1 MARFNIKKITAVA
14 AAAAVMSSMT
24 ACGENTTW
32 GATIDGSDIPAG
44 IFIYYLQ
51 SAYYSAQS
59 KLNEENSA
67 SSDAVASADGTTTTA
82 AVFSSQIDGKDAKTW
97 IYDEATK
104 SMQEYAA
111 IEAKFTELGLTIT
124 ADEKDAA
131 KVYCDQTWDYAGEYY
146 TKMGISE
153 KSFTSL
159 YLNSQKR
166 DKVFKTIYSEGG
178 EYAVSDDEI
187 KTYLDENYAMINY
200 IAMELK
206 DGSGNLLKSDGKAEI
221 MSMAESYVERY
232 KNGED
237 FDALNAEYTAYYDNL
252 KAEAEAAAA
261 EEAANAAADEAETET
276 STAEVTPSDAE
287 AALEDNADEITDSAE
302 TAEDATEVSTEDT
315 AEADETADT
324 AEETA
329 EADITTEEA
338 ADTTETSADASA
350 EETAEA
356 DITTE
361 EAADTTE
368 TSADASAEETTD
380 SGEQISSNK
389 TVIEK
394 SGTTPDSAVVSKV
407 FDEMQ
412 KGDIQIIESSD
423 SEKYYIVLKMDVLET
438 DEYFLSA
445 KDSLLYEMKSEDF
458 DALITQWTEAQ
469 NVVKNQDAYKR
480 YDPKKLFDQN

>member
-32 GATIDGSDIPAG
+32 CATIDGSDIPAG

-338 ADTTETSADASA
+338 AETTET
-350 EETAEA
+350 
-356 DITTE
+356 
-361 EAADTTE
+361 
-368 TSADASAEETTD
+368 SAEETTD

>member
-67 SSDAVASADGTTTTA
+67 SSDAIASADGTTTTA

-131 KVYCDQTWDYAGEYY
+131 KVYCDQIWDYAGEYY

-153 KSFTSL
+153 KSYTSL

-206 DGSGNLLKSDGKAEI
+206 DGSGNLLKSDGKAEM

-252 KAEAEAAAA
+252 KATAA

-302 TAEDATEVSTEDT
+302 TAEDATEAPTEDT
-315 AEADETADT
+315 AEAEETADT
-324 AEETA
+324 VEETA
-329 EADITTEEA
+329 EADSTTTEEA
-338 ADTTETSADASA
+338 AETTDTSADASA
-350 EETAEA
+350 EET
-356 DITTE
+356 
-361 EAADTTE
+361 
-368 TSADASAEETTD
+368 SD

-423 SEKYYIVLKMDVLET
+423 SETYYIVLKMDVLET

>member
-67 SSDAVASADGTTTTA
+67 SSDAISSADGTTTTA

-206 DGSGNLLKSDGKAEI
+206 DGSGNLLKSDGKAEM

-237 FDALNAEYTAYYDNL
+237 LDALNAEYTAYYDNL
-252 KAEAEAAAA
+252 KAAAA

-315 AEADETADT
+315 AEAEETADT

-329 EADITTEEA
+329 EADSTTTEEA
-338 ADTTETSADASA
+338 AETTDTSADASA
-350 EETAEA
+350 EET
-356 DITTE
+356 
-361 EAADTTE
+361 
-368 TSADASAEETTD
+368 SD

-423 SEKYYIVLKMDVLET
+423 SETYYIVLKMDVLET

>member
-67 SSDAVASADGTTTTA
+67 SSDAIASADGTTTTA

-131 KVYCDQTWDYAGEYY
+131 KVYCDQIWDYAGEYY

-153 KSFTSL
+153 KSYTSL

-206 DGSGNLLKSDGKAEI
+206 DGSGNLLKSDGKAEM

-252 KAEAEAAAA
+252 KATAA

-287 AALEDNADEITDSAE
+287 AALEDNADEITDSVE
-302 TAEDATEVSTEDT
+302 TAEEATEAPAEDT

-324 AEETA
+324 
-329 EADITTEEA
+329 
-338 ADTTETSADASA
+338 A

-423 SEKYYIVLKMDVLET
+423 SETYYIVLKMDVLET

>member
-67 SSDAVASADGTTTTA
+67 SSDAIASADGTTTTA

-206 DGSGNLLKSDGKAEI
+206 DGSGNLLKSDGKAEM

-252 KAEAEAAAA
+252 KATAA
-261 EEAANAAADEAETET
+261 EEAANAVADEAETET

-302 TAEDATEVSTEDT
+302 TAEDATEAPTEDT
-315 AEADETADT
+315 AEAEETADT
-324 AEETA
+324 ADETA
-329 EADITTEEA
+329 EADSTTTEEA
-338 ADTTETSADASA
+338 AETTETSA
-350 EETAEA
+350 EET
-356 DITTE
+356 
-361 EAADTTE
+361 
-368 TSADASAEETTD
+368 SD

-423 SEKYYIVLKMDVLET
+423 SETYYIVLKMDVLET

>member
-67 SSDAVASADGTTTTA
+67 SSDAIASADGTTTTA

-131 KVYCDQTWDYAGEYY
+131 KVYCDQIWDYAGEYY

-153 KSFTSL
+153 KSYTSL

-206 DGSGNLLKSDGKAEI
+206 DGSGNLLKSDGKAEM

-252 KAEAEAAAA
+252 KATAA

-302 TAEDATEVSTEDT
+302 TAEDATEAPTEDV
-315 AEADETADT
+315 AEAEETADT

-329 EADITTEEA
+329 EADSTTTEEA
-338 ADTTETSADASA
+338 AETTETSADASA
-350 EETAEA
+350 EET
-356 DITTE
+356 
-361 EAADTTE
+361 
-368 TSADASAEETTD
+368 SD

-412 KGDIQIIESSD
+412 KGNIQIIESSD
-423 SEKYYIVLKMDVLET
+423 SETYYIVLKMDVLET

>member
-67 SSDAVASADGTTTTA
+67 SSDAIASADGTTTTA

-131 KVYCDQTWDYAGEYY
+131 KVYCDQIWDYAGEYY

-153 KSFTSL
+153 KSYTSL

-166 DKVFKTIYSEGG
+166 DKVFKTIYSEGS

-206 DGSGNLLKSDGKAEI
+206 DGSGNLLKSDGKAEM

-252 KAEAEAAAA
+252 KATAA

-287 AALEDNADEITDSAE
+287 AALDDNADEITDSAE
-302 TAEDATEVSTEDT
+302 TAEDATEAPTEDT
-315 AEADETADT
+315 AEAEETADT

-329 EADITTEEA
+329 EADSSTTEEA
-338 ADTTETSADASA
+338 ADTTETS
-350 EETAEA
+350 T
-356 DITTE
+356 
-361 EAADTTE
+361 
-368 TSADASAEETTD
+368 DASAEETTD

-423 SEKYYIVLKMDVLET
+423 SETYYIVLKMDVLET

>member
-67 SSDAVASADGTTTTA
+67 PSDAIASADGTTTTA

-131 KVYCDQTWDYAGEYY
+131 KVYCDQIWDYAGEYY

-153 KSFTSL
+153 KSYTSL

-206 DGSGNLLKSDGKAEI
+206 DGSGNLLKSDGKAEM

-252 KAEAEAAAA
+252 KATAA

-302 TAEDATEVSTEDT
+302 TAEDATEAPAEDT
-315 AEADETADT
+315 AEAEETADT

-329 EADITTEEA
+329 EADSTTTEEA
-338 ADTTETSADASA
+338 AETTETS
-350 EETAEA
+350 T
-356 DITTE
+356 
-361 EAADTTE
+361 
-368 TSADASAEETTD
+368 DASAEETTD

-423 SEKYYIVLKMDVLET
+423 SETYYIVLKMDVLET

>member
-67 SSDAVASADGTTTTA
+67 SSDAIASADGTTTTA

-252 KAEAEAAAA
+252 KATAA

-302 TAEDATEVSTEDT
+302 IAEDATEAPTEDV
-315 AEADETADT
+315 AEAEETADT

-329 EADITTEEA
+329 EADSTTTEEA
-338 ADTTETSADASA
+338 AETTETSTDASA
-350 EETAEA
+350 EET
-356 DITTE
+356 
-361 EAADTTE
+361 
-368 TSADASAEETTD
+368 SD

-423 SEKYYIVLKMDVLET
+423 SETYYIVLKMDVLET

>member
-67 SSDAVASADGTTTTA
+67 SSDAIASADGTTTTA

-131 KVYCDQTWDYAGEYY
+131 KVYCDQIWDYAGEYY

-153 KSFTSL
+153 KSYTFL

-200 IAMELK
+200 IAIELK
-206 DGSGNLLKSDGKAEI
+206 DGSGNLLKSDGKAEM

-252 KAEAEAAAA
+252 KATAA

-302 TAEDATEVSTEDT
+302 TAEDATEAPTEDT
-315 AEADETADT
+315 AEAEETADT
-324 AEETA
+324 VEETA
-329 EADITTEEA
+329 EADSTTTEEA
-338 ADTTETSADASA
+338 AETTDTSADASA
-350 EETAEA
+350 EET
-356 DITTE
+356 
-361 EAADTTE
+361 
-368 TSADASAEETTD
+368 SD

-423 SEKYYIVLKMDVLET
+423 SETYYIVLKMDVLET

>member
-153 KSFTSL
+153 KSYTSL

-206 DGSGNLLKSDGKAEI
+206 DGSGNLLKSDGKAEM

-252 KAEAEAAAA
+252 KATAA
-261 EEAANAAADEAETET
+261 EEAANAAADEAETEI

-302 TAEDATEVSTEDT
+302 TAEDATEAPTEDV
-315 AEADETADT
+315 AEAEETADT

-329 EADITTEEA
+329 EADSTTTEEA
-338 ADTTETSADASA
+338 AETTETSADASA
-350 EETAEA
+350 EET
-356 DITTE
+356 
-361 EAADTTE
+361 
-368 TSADASAEETTD
+368 SD

-423 SEKYYIVLKMDVLET
+423 SETYYIVLKMDVLET

>member
-67 SSDAVASADGTTTTA
+67 SSDAIASADGTTTTA

-131 KVYCDQTWDYAGEYY
+131 KVYCDQMWDYAGEYY

-153 KSFTSL
+153 KSYTSL

-166 DKVFKTIYSEGG
+166 DKVFKTIYSDGG

-206 DGSGNLLKSDGKAEI
+206 DGSGNLLKSDGKAEM

-252 KAEAEAAAA
+252 KATAA

-302 TAEDATEVSTEDT
+302 TAEDATEAPTEDV

-329 EADITTEEA
+329 EADSTTTEEA
-338 ADTTETSADASA
+338 AETTETSADASA
-350 EETAEA
+350 EET
-356 DITTE
+356 
-361 EAADTTE
+361 
-368 TSADASAEETTD
+368 SD

-423 SEKYYIVLKMDVLET
+423 SETYYIVLKMDVLET

>member
-67 SSDAVASADGTTTTA
+67 SSDAIASADGTTTTA

-131 KVYCDQTWDYAGEYY
+131 KVYCDQIWDYAGEYY

-153 KSFTSL
+153 KSYTSL

-206 DGSGNLLKSDGKAEI
+206 DGSGNLLKSDGKAEM

-252 KAEAEAAAA
+252 KAAAA

-302 TAEDATEVSTEDT
+302 TEEDATEAPTEDT
-315 AEADETADT
+315 AEAEETADT

-329 EADITTEEA
+329 EADSTTTEEA
-338 ADTTETSADASA
+338 AETTETSTDASA
-350 EETAEA
+350 EET
-356 DITTE
+356 
-361 EAADTTE
+361 
-368 TSADASAEETTD
+368 SD

-423 SEKYYIVLKMDVLET
+423 SETYYIVLKMDVLET

>member
-67 SSDAVASADGTTTTA
+67 SSDAIASADGTTTTA

-206 DGSGNLLKSDGKAEI
+206 DGSGNLLKSDGKAEM

-237 FDALNAEYTAYYDNL
+237 FDTLNAEYTAYYDNL
-252 KAEAEAAAA
+252 KATAA
-261 EEAANAAADEAETET
+261 EDAANAAADEAETET

-302 TAEDATEVSTEDT
+302 TAEDATEAPTEDT
-315 AEADETADT
+315 AEAEETADT

-329 EADITTEEA
+329 EADSTTTEEA
-338 ADTTETSADASA
+338 AETTETSTDASA
-350 EETAEA
+350 EET
-356 DITTE
+356 
-361 EAADTTE
+361 
-368 TSADASAEETTD
+368 SD

-423 SEKYYIVLKMDVLET
+423 SETYYIVLKMDVLET
-438 DEYFLSA
+438 DEYFLNA

>member
-67 SSDAVASADGTTTTA
+67 SSDAIASADGTTTTA

-131 KVYCDQTWDYAGEYY
+131 KVYCDQIWDYAGEYY

-153 KSFTSL
+153 KSYTSL

-206 DGSGNLLKSDGKAEI
+206 DGSGNLLKSDGKAEM

-252 KAEAEAAAA
+252 KATAA

-338 ADTTETSADASA
+338 AETTG
-350 EETAEA
+350 
-356 DITTE
+356 
-361 EAADTTE
+361 

-423 SEKYYIVLKMDVLET
+423 SETYYIVLKMDVLET

>member
-67 SSDAVASADGTTTTA
+67 SSDAIASADGTTTTA

-124 ADEKDAA
+124 VDEKDAA
-131 KVYCDQTWDYAGEYY
+131 KVYCDQIWDYAGEYY

-153 KSFTSL
+153 KSYTSL

-206 DGSGNLLKSDGKAEI
+206 DGSGNLLKSDGKAEM

-252 KAEAEAAAA
+252 KAAAA

-302 TAEDATEVSTEDT
+302 TAEDATEAPTEDT
-315 AEADETADT
+315 AEAEETADT

-329 EADITTEEA
+329 EADSTTTEEA

-350 EETAEA
+350 EET
-356 DITTE
+356 
-361 EAADTTE
+361 
-368 TSADASAEETTD
+368 SD

-423 SEKYYIVLKMDVLET
+423 SETYYIVLKMDVLET

>member
-67 SSDAVASADGTTTTA
+67 SSDAIASADGTTTTA

-131 KVYCDQTWDYAGEYY
+131 KVYCDQMWDYAGEYY

-153 KSFTSL
+153 KSYTSL

-166 DKVFKTIYSEGG
+166 DKVFKTIYSDGG

-206 DGSGNLLKSDGKAEI
+206 DGSGNLLKSDGKAEM

-252 KAEAEAAAA
+252 KATAA

-302 TAEDATEVSTEDT
+302 TAEDATEAPTEDV

-329 EADITTEEA
+329 EADSTTTEEA
-338 ADTTETSADASA
+338 AETTETSADASA
-350 EETAEA
+350 EET
-356 DITTE
+356 
-361 EAADTTE
+361 
-368 TSADASAEETTD
+368 SD

-423 SEKYYIVLKMDVLET
+423 SETYYIVLKMDVLET

-458 DALITQWTEAQ
+458 DTLITQWTEAQ

>member
-67 SSDAVASADGTTTTA
+67 SSDAIASADGTTTTA

-111 IEAKFTELGLTIT
+111 IEAKFIELGLTIT

-131 KVYCDQTWDYAGEYY
+131 KVYCDQIWDYAGEYY

-153 KSFTSL
+153 KSYTSL

-166 DKVFKTIYSEGG
+166 DKVFKTIYSEDG

-187 KTYLDENYAMINY
+187 KAYLDENYAMINY

-206 DGSGNLLKSDGKAEI
+206 DGSGNLLKSDGKAEM
-221 MSMAESYVERY
+221 MSMAENYVERY

-252 KAEAEAAAA
+252 KATAA
-261 EEAANAAADEAETET
+261 EAETET

-302 TAEDATEVSTEDT
+302 TAEDATEAPTEDT
-315 AEADETADT
+315 AEAEETADT

-329 EADITTEEA
+329 EADSTTTEEA
-338 ADTTETSADASA
+338 AE
-350 EETAEA
+350 
-356 DITTE
+356 
-361 EAADTTE
+361 TTE

-423 SEKYYIVLKMDVLET
+423 SETYYIVLKMDVLET

>member
-67 SSDAVASADGTTTTA
+67 SSDAIASADGTTTTA

-131 KVYCDQTWDYAGEYY
+131 KVYCDQIWDYAGEYY

-153 KSFTSL
+153 KSYTSL

-206 DGSGNLLKSDGKAEI
+206 DGSGNLLKSDGKAEM

-237 FDALNAEYTAYYDNL
+237 LDALNAEYTAYYDNL
-252 KAEAEAAAA
+252 KATAA

-302 TAEDATEVSTEDT
+302 TAEDATEAPTEDT
-315 AEADETADT
+315 AEAEETADT

-329 EADITTEEA
+329 EADSTTTEEA
-338 ADTTETSADASA
+338 AETTETSTDASA
-350 EETAEA
+350 EET
-356 DITTE
+356 
-361 EAADTTE
+361 
-368 TSADASAEETTD
+368 SD

-423 SEKYYIVLKMDVLET
+423 SETYYIVLKMDVLET

>member
-67 SSDAVASADGTTTTA
+67 SSDAIASADGTTTTA

-111 IEAKFTELGLTIT
+111 IEAKFAELGLTIT

-131 KVYCDQTWDYAGEYY
+131 KVYCDQIWDYAGEYY

-153 KSFTSL
+153 KSYTSL

-206 DGSGNLLKSDGKAEI
+206 DGSGNLLKSDGKAEM

-252 KAEAEAAAA
+252 KATAA

-302 TAEDATEVSTEDT
+302 VAEDATEAPTEDV
-315 AEADETADT
+315 AEAEETADT

-329 EADITTEEA
+329 EADSTTTEEA
-338 ADTTETSADASA
+338 AKTTETSADS
-350 EETAEA
+350 
-356 DITTE
+356 
-361 EAADTTE
+361 
-368 TSADASAEETTD
+368 SAEETTD
-380 SGEQISSNK
+380 SGEQVSSNK

-423 SEKYYIVLKMDVLET
+423 SETYYIVLKMDVLET

-458 DALITQWTEAQ
+458 DTLITQWTEAQ

>member
-67 SSDAVASADGTTTTA
+67 SSDAIASADGTTTTA

-131 KVYCDQTWDYAGEYY
+131 KVYCDQIWDYAGEYY

-153 KSFTSL
+153 KSYTSL

-206 DGSGNLLKSDGKAEI
+206 DGSGNLLKSDGKAEM

-252 KAEAEAAAA
+252 KAAAA

-302 TAEDATEVSTEDT
+302 TTEATEASTEDT
-315 AEADETADT
+315 AEADETADI

-329 EADITTEEA
+329 EADSATTEEA
-338 ADTTETSADASA
+338 AETTETSADSSA
-350 EETAEA
+350 EET
-356 DITTE
+356 
-361 EAADTTE
+361 
-368 TSADASAEETTD
+368 SD

-412 KGDIQIIESSD
+412 KGDIWIIESSD
-423 SEKYYIVLKMDVLET
+423 SETYYIVLKMDVLET

>member
-261 EEAANAAADEAETET
+261 EEAAETEI

-302 TAEDATEVSTEDT
+302 TAEDATEAPTEDT

-329 EADITTEEA
+329 EAD
-338 ADTTETSADASA
+338 SS
-350 EETAEA
+350 
-356 DITTE
+356 TTE

>member
-67 SSDAVASADGTTTTA
+67 SSDAIASADGTTTTA

-153 KSFTSL
+153 KSYTSL

-206 DGSGNLLKSDGKAEI
+206 DGSGNLLKSDGKAEM

-252 KAEAEAAAA
+252 KAAAA

-302 TAEDATEVSTEDT
+302 TAEDATEAPTEDT
-315 AEADETADT
+315 AEAEETADT

-329 EADITTEEA
+329 EADSTTTEEA
-338 ADTTETSADASA
+338 AETTDTSA
-350 EETAEA
+350 EET
-356 DITTE
+356 
-361 EAADTTE
+361 
-368 TSADASAEETTD
+368 SD

-423 SEKYYIVLKMDVLET
+423 SETYYIVLKMDVLET

>member
-252 KAEAEAAAA
+252 KAEAEAAA
-261 EEAANAAADEAETET
+261 ETT
-276 STAEVTPSDAE
+276 G
-287 AALEDNADEITDSAE
+287 
-302 TAEDATEVSTEDT
+302 
-315 AEADETADT
+315 
-324 AEETA
+324 
-329 EADITTEEA
+329 
-338 ADTTETSADASA
+338 
-350 EETAEA
+350 
-356 DITTE
+356 
-361 EAADTTE
+361 

-423 SEKYYIVLKMDVLET
+423 SETYYIVLKMDVLET

>member
-111 IEAKFTELGLTIT
+111 IEAKFIELGLTIT

-252 KAEAEAAAA
+252 KATAA

-302 TAEDATEVSTEDT
+302 TAEDATEAPTEDT
-315 AEADETADT
+315 AEAEETADT

-329 EADITTEEA
+329 EADNTTTEEA
-338 ADTTETSADASA
+338 AETTETSADASA
-350 EETAEA
+350 EET
-356 DITTE
+356 
-361 EAADTTE
+361 
-368 TSADASAEETTD
+368 SD

-423 SEKYYIVLKMDVLET
+423 SETYYIVLKMDVLET

>member
-67 SSDAVASADGTTTTA
+67 SSDAIASADGTTTTA

-206 DGSGNLLKSDGKAEI
+206 DGSGNLLKSDGKAEM

-252 KAEAEAAAA
+252 KATAA
-261 EEAANAAADEAETET
+261 EEAANAAAEEAETET

-302 TAEDATEVSTEDT
+302 TAEDATEAPFEDI
-315 AEADETADT
+315 AEAEETADT

-329 EADITTEEA
+329 EADSTTTEEA
-338 ADTTETSADASA
+338 AETTETSADASA
-350 EETAEA
+350 EET
-356 DITTE
+356 
-361 EAADTTE
+361 
-368 TSADASAEETTD
+368 SD

-412 KGDIQIIESSD
+412 KCDIQIIESSD
-423 SEKYYIVLKMDVLET
+423 SETYYIVLKMDVLET

>member
-32 GATIDGSDIPAG
+32 GDIPAG

-302 TAEDATEVSTEDT
+302 IAEDATEVSTEDT

-338 ADTTETSADASA
+338 AETTG
-350 EETAEA
+350 
-356 DITTE
+356 
-361 EAADTTE
+361 

-423 SEKYYIVLKMDVLET
+423 SETYYIVLKMDVLET

>member
-67 SSDAVASADGTTTTA
+67 SSDAIASADGTTTTA

-206 DGSGNLLKSDGKAEI
+206 DGSGNLLKSDGKAEM

-252 KAEAEAAAA
+252 KAAAA

-302 TAEDATEVSTEDT
+302 TAEDATEAPTEDT

-338 ADTTETSADASA
+338 AETTETSADASA
-350 EETAEA
+350 EET
-356 DITTE
+356 
-361 EAADTTE
+361 
-368 TSADASAEETTD
+368 SD

-412 KGDIQIIESSD
+412 KGDIRIIESSD
-423 SEKYYIVLKMDVLET
+423 SETYYIVLKMDVLET

>member
-44 IFIYYLQ
+44 IYYLQ

-276 STAEVTPSDAE
+276 STAEITPSDAE

-302 TAEDATEVSTEDT
+302 TAEDATEAPTEDT

-338 ADTTETSADASA
+338 AETTG
-350 EETAEA
+350 
-356 DITTE
+356 
-361 EAADTTE
+361 

-423 SEKYYIVLKMDVLET
+423 SETYYIVLKMDVLET

>member
-67 SSDAVASADGTTTTA
+67 SSDAIASADGTTTTA

-206 DGSGNLLKSDGKAEI
+206 DGSGNLLKSDGKAEM

-252 KAEAEAAAA
+252 KATAA

-302 TAEDATEVSTEDT
+302 TAEDTTEAPAEDT
-315 AEADETADT
+315 AEAEETADT

-329 EADITTEEA
+329 EADSSTTEEA
-338 ADTTETSADASA
+338 AETTETSADASA
-350 EETAEA
+350 EET
-356 DITTE
+356 
-361 EAADTTE
+361 
-368 TSADASAEETTD
+368 SD

-423 SEKYYIVLKMDVLET
+423 SETYYIVLKMDVLET

>member
-67 SSDAVASADGTTTTA
+67 SSDAIASADGTTTTA

-206 DGSGNLLKSDGKAEI
+206 DGSGNLLKSDGKAEM

-252 KAEAEAAAA
+252 KAAAA
-261 EEAANAAADEAETET
+261 EEAANAAADEAEAET

-302 TAEDATEVSTEDT
+302 TAEDATEAPTEDT
-315 AEADETADT
+315 AEAEETADT

-329 EADITTEEA
+329 EADSTTTEEA
-338 ADTTETSADASA
+338 AEITETSTDASE
-350 EETAEA
+350 EET
-356 DITTE
+356 
-361 EAADTTE
+361 
-368 TSADASAEETTD
+368 SD

-423 SEKYYIVLKMDVLET
+423 SETYYIVLKMDVLET

>member
-14 AAAAVMSSMT
+14 AAATVMSSMT

-67 SSDAVASADGTTTTA
+67 SSDAIASADGTTTTA

-131 KVYCDQTWDYAGEYY
+131 KVYCDQIWDYAGEYY

-153 KSFTSL
+153 KSYTSL

-206 DGSGNLLKSDGKAEI
+206 DGSGNLLKSDGKAEM

-237 FDALNAEYTAYYDNL
+237 LDALNAEYTAYYDNL
-252 KAEAEAAAA
+252 KATAA

-302 TAEDATEVSTEDT
+302 TAEDATEAPIEDT
-315 AEADETADT
+315 AEAEETADT

-329 EADITTEEA
+329 EADSTTTEEA
-338 ADTTETSADASA
+338 AETTETSADASA
-350 EETAEA
+350 EET
-356 DITTE
+356 
-361 EAADTTE
+361 
-368 TSADASAEETTD
+368 SD

-423 SEKYYIVLKMDVLET
+423 SETYYIVLKMDVLET

>member
-67 SSDAVASADGTTTTA
+67 SSDAIASADGTTTTA

-131 KVYCDQTWDYAGEYY
+131 KVYCDQIWDYAGEYY

-153 KSFTSL
+153 KSYTSL

-206 DGSGNLLKSDGKAEI
+206 DGSGNLLKSDGKAEM

-252 KAEAEAAAA
+252 KAAAA

-302 TAEDATEVSTEDT
+302 TAEDATEAPTEDT
-315 AEADETADT
+315 AEAEETADT
-324 AEETA
+324 ADETA
-329 EADITTEEA
+329 EADSTTTEEA
-338 ADTTETSADASA
+338 AETTETSADASA
-350 EETAEA
+350 EET
-356 DITTE
+356 
-361 EAADTTE
+361 
-368 TSADASAEETTD
+368 SD

-423 SEKYYIVLKMDVLET
+423 SETYYIVLKMDVLET

>member
-252 KAEAEAAAA
+252 KATAA

-329 EADITTEEA
+329 GADITTDEA
-338 ADTTETSADASA
+338 AETTGTSV
-350 EETAEA
+350 
-356 DITTE
+356 
-361 EAADTTE
+361 
-368 TSADASAEETTD
+368 DASAEETTD

-423 SEKYYIVLKMDVLET
+423 SETYYIVLKMDVLET

>member
-67 SSDAVASADGTTTTA
+67 SSDAIASADGTTTTA

-131 KVYCDQTWDYAGEYY
+131 KVYCDQIWDYAGEYY

-153 KSFTSL
+153 KSYTSL

-206 DGSGNLLKSDGKAEI
+206 DGSGNLLKSDGKAEM

-252 KAEAEAAAA
+252 KATAA
-261 EEAANAAADEAETET
+261 EEAANAAADEAETEA

-302 TAEDATEVSTEDT
+302 TAEDATEAPTEDT
-315 AEADETADT
+315 AEAEETADT

-329 EADITTEEA
+329 EADSSTTEEA
-338 ADTTETSADASA
+338 ADTTETSTDASA
-350 EETAEA
+350 EET
-356 DITTE
+356 
-361 EAADTTE
+361 
-368 TSADASAEETTD
+368 SD

-423 SEKYYIVLKMDVLET
+423 SETYYIVLKMDVLET

>member
-24 ACGENTTW
+24 ACGEKTTW

-67 SSDAVASADGTTTTA
+67 SSDAIASADGTTTTA

-131 KVYCDQTWDYAGEYY
+131 KVYCDQMWDYAGEYY

-153 KSFTSL
+153 KSYTSI

-206 DGSGNLLKSDGKAEI
+206 DGSGNLLKSDGKAEM

-252 KAEAEAAAA
+252 KATAA

-302 TAEDATEVSTEDT
+302 TAEEATEALAEDT
-315 AEADETADT
+315 AEAEETADT

-329 EADITTEEA
+329 EADSTTTEEA
-338 ADTTETSADASA
+338 VETTETSTDASA
-350 EETAEA
+350 EET
-356 DITTE
+356 
-361 EAADTTE
+361 
-368 TSADASAEETTD
+368 SD

-423 SEKYYIVLKMDVLET
+423 SETYYIVLKMDVLET

>member
-67 SSDAVASADGTTTTA
+67 SSDAIASADGTTTTA

-206 DGSGNLLKSDGKAEI
+206 DGSGNLLKSDGKAEM

-252 KAEAEAAAA
+252 KATAA

-302 TAEDATEVSTEDT
+302 TAEDATEAPAEDT
-315 AEADETADT
+315 AEAEETADT

-329 EADITTEEA
+329 EADSTTTEEA
-338 ADTTETSADASA
+338 AETTETSTDASA
-350 EETAEA
+350 EET
-356 DITTE
+356 
-361 EAADTTE
+361 
-368 TSADASAEETTD
+368 SD

-423 SEKYYIVLKMDVLET
+423 SETYYIVLKMDVLET